1 MSFDWI
7 VVLSSPVTWLLVFA
21 AGTVFFRRAEQ
32 PATQGAR
39 KRRRGL
45 RLGSAAA
52 GAAFQFFAIAYRP
65 SHAFIVKAQIQ
76 QEEEAD
82 EDDDGTPETP
92 LKHLHR
98 QLHRI
103 RRGEPVDR
111 LIWRL
116 E

>member
-1 MSFDWI
+1 MNFHWI

-21 AGTVFFRRAEQ
+21 AGMAIFRRPERTGRRG
-32 PATQGAR
+32 PG
-39 KRRRGL
+39 RRRRL
-45 RLGSAAA
+45 RAATAAA
-52 GAAFQFFAIAYRP
+52 GAAFQFLAIAYRP
-65 SHAFIVKAQIQ
+65 SHAFMVKAQIQ
-76 QEEEAD
+76 QEEDAD
-82 EDDDGTPETP
+82 EDDDGEPETP

-98 QLHRI
+98 QLRRI